1 LCPSG
6 WRRRARDGFC
16 RTYGGTKKA
25 IASFG
30 NRLNIP
36 GTFGVVAQR
45 FPQLADG
52 DAEAAVEIDK
62 RVSRPDT
69 APQFFAADHLPSVF
83 QKHDEEPKRLLLQ
96 LHALPVPE
104 EFARG
109 RVHLKL
115 AELIDSIGRYPHI

>member
-1 LCPSG
+1 MDRL
-6 WRRRARDGFC
+6 C
-16 RTYGGTKKA
+16 RTYGGAKKA

-45 FPQLADG
+45 FPQLANG

-62 RVSRPDT
+62 RVFRPDA
-69 APQFFAADHLPSVF
+69 APQFFAADHLPSIF
-83 QKHDEEPKRLLLQ
+83 QKHDEQTKRLLLQ
-96 LHALPVPE
+96 LHALPIPE

-109 RVHLKL
+109 RVYLKL
-115 AELIDSIGRYPHI
+115 AELIDSIGRCLHI